1 MSIYG
6 WKIATTEAGL
16 ATGSMRS
23 LGLRKLQTAPYRD
36 HTQVVPQGDGGEA
49 EDGFKE
55 LNLVF
60 RNVTRMAAAQLQEL
74 IDIALAGSGLIY
86 LTVDRNN
93 ATAAG
98 RDWVD
103 ISAVPHRIRTNAAA
117 PIDASQPTTHTTIE
131 FSCSNVTVL
140 NTPSD
145 YV

>member
-1 MSIYG
+1 MSVYG

-23 LGLRKLQTAPYRD
+23 LGLRKLQAAPYLD
-36 HTQVVPQGDGGEA
+36 HTQVVPQGDGGQA

-55 LNLVF
+55 LTLVF
-60 RNVTRMAAAQLQEL
+60 RNATRLAAAQLQEL
-74 IDIALAGSGLIY
+74 IDTALAGSGLIY
-86 LTVDRNN
+86 LTIDRNN

-98 RDWVD
+98 HDWVD
-103 ISAVPHRIRTNAAA
+103 ISAVPHRLRTNAAA
-117 PIDASQPTTHTTIE
+117 PVDSPQPTIHTTIE
-131 FSCSNVTVL
+131 FSCSNITVL

>member
-93 ATAAG
+93 ATAARTG
-98 RDWVD
+98 LGPMR
-103 ISAVPHRIRTNAAA
+103 PHPLTPASRR
-117 PIDASQPTTHTTIE
+117 PIPRLSFPVAT
-131 FSCSNVTVL
+131 
-140 NTPSD
+140 
-145 YV
+145 